1 MELYDLLCAD
11 SLRVSNLRVHEAA
24 VRLGEELAAA
34 HSNST
39 QVVKLLVALL
49 VKTRG
54 FTTGSTD

>member
-34 HSNST
+34 HCNST

-49 VKTRG
+49 VKTRLYYG
-54 FTTGSTD
+54 